1 MQVQSREG
9 PAVGLE
15 MSALYRLNSDSAAK
29 GIVDF
34 QKIVAAGISEQ
45 LLRWKGIEAK
55 LKIAESKNTKA
66 VIVGGGKDGLPVI
79 LDTK

>member
-1 MQVQSREG
+1 MQVIKFSIQTKEHKETMQVQSREG

-45 LLRWKGIEAK
+45 
-55 LKIAESKNTKA
+55 
-66 VIVGGGKDGLPVI
+66 
-79 LDTK
+79 